1 MWCDVFRNE
10 FYCTDIQRSIRN
22 WLFWVK
28 KYSFYVGKKSYL
40 YRQKKMKEKRWIF
53 KEGYDKELVRKLS
66 EEIGVDEIIATLL
79 VERGITTFEEARC
92 FFRPNL
98 DQLHDP
104 YLMKDMDRAIAR
116 INDAVRRRE
125 RILVYGDYDVDGTS
139 AVALVY
145 SYLQSFHRNI
155 DFYIPDRDSE
165 GYGISIKGIDYAKE
179 TGVKLIIALDCG
191 IKAME
196 QVAYAKGLGIDFI
209 IGDHHLPDGE
219 NIPDAVAVLD
229 PKRVDCPYPYK
240 ELSGCGIGFKI
251 VEAHQEQRVGVRLC
265 DNPEHLDEVRRE
277 KRERLMLHLLKYL
290 DLVAVSIASD
300 IVPIMG
306 ENRVL
311 AAYGLKVIN
320 THPRPGLEA
329 ILTYGHIERRTA
341 DDIRNHPED
350 KSYFRKELNITDL
363 VFLVGPRI
371 NAAGRIRSAFDSVRL
386 LLSDDPVQAGLLAEE
401 INNYNTERKDLDSA
415 ATEEAKRRIE
425 SSPQMMAKKSIVL
438 FDETWHKGVVG
449 IVASRLVEA
458 YYKPTIIFTRSTDD
472 LITGSARSIKEFDVH
487 TALEKCADLLEHFG
501 GHKCAA
507 GVSLRPENFEAFK
520 LRFEQVVEEGLDT
533 KYMSPEIEI
542 DAELDFGKHITPKFL
557 RILKQFS
564 PFGPE
569 NNVPVFASHDL
580 VDTGFPRIV
589 GSNHLKFSAISL
601 TSRSRSFPA
610 IGFQLGENYAR
621 VKAGEPFTIC
631 YTLEEN
637 YWNGKT
643 DIQLNVKDIRF
654 DDDEN

>member
-1 MWCDVFRNE
+1 
-10 FYCTDIQRSIRN
+10 
-22 WLFWVK
+22 
-28 KYSFYVGKKSYL
+28 
-40 YRQKKMKEKRWIF
+40 
-53 KEGYDKELVRKLS
+53 
-66 EEIGVDEIIATLL
+66 
-79 VERGITTFEEARC
+79 
-92 FFRPNL
+92 
-98 DQLHDP
+98 
-104 YLMKDMDRAIAR
+104 MKDMDRAIAR
-116 INDAVRRRE
+116 INEAVRRRE
-125 RILVYGDYDVDGTS
+125 RIMIYGDYDVDGTS

-165 GYGISIKGIDYAKE
+165 GYGVSYQGIDYAKE

-191 IKAME
+191 IKANE
-196 QVAYAKGLGIDFI
+196 QVAYAASLRHRL
-209 IGDHHLPDGE
+209 HHRRPPSARRY
-219 NIPDAVAVLD
+219 NIPAAVAVLD
-229 PKRVDCPYPYK
+229 PKRLDCPYPYK

-265 DNPEHLDEVRRE
+265 DNPEQLDEVRKE
-277 KRERLMLHLLKYL
+277 KREALQLRLLKYL

-311 AAYGLKVIN
+311 AFYGLKVIN
-320 THPRPGLEA
+320 THPRPGIEA
-329 ILTYGHIERRTA
+329 ILTYGHIERRTEEEQ
-341 DDIRNHPED
+341 RQHPED

-386 LLSDDPVQAGLLAEE
+386 LLSDNSEQAGLLAEE
-401 INNYNTERKDLDSA
+401 INNYNTQRKDLDTA

-425 SSPQMMAKKSIVL
+425 SNPVLKAKKSIVL
-438 FDETWHKGVVG
+438 FDENWHKGVVG

-472 LITGSARSIKEFDVH
+472 LFTGSARSIKEFDVH
-487 TALEKCADLLEHFG
+487 AALEQCSDLLEHFG

-507 GVSLRPENFEAFK
+507 GVSVKPENFEAFK
-520 LRFEQVVEEGLDT
+520 VRFEEVVQQNLKVDS
-533 KYMSPEIEI
+533 MVPEIEV
-542 DAELDFGKHITPKFL
+542 DAEVDFGTQITPKFL

-569 NNVPVFASHDL
+569 NNIPVFISHDL
-580 VDTGFPRIV
+580 VDTGYARIV
-589 GSNHLKFSAISL
+589 GGKHLKFSAISL
-601 TSRSRSFPA
+601 TARSRSYPA
-610 IGFQLGENYAR
+610 IGFQLAPYYSKM
-621 VKAGEPFTIC
+621 KAGQSFTLC
-631 YTLEEN
+631 YSLEEN

-643 DIQLNVKDIRF
+643 DIQLNVKDLRF
-654 DDDEN
+654 DED

>member
-1 MWCDVFRNE
+1 M
-10 FYCTDIQRSIRN
+10 
-22 WLFWVK
+22 K
-28 KYSFYVGKKSYL
+28 KKSYL
-40 YRQKKMKEKRWIF
+40 YSQKKMKNKRWILR
-53 KEGYDKELVRKLS
+53 KDYDIEVVDNLA
-66 EEIGVDEIIATLL
+66 EAIGVDKIIATLL
-79 VERGITTFEEARC
+79 VERGVTTFEEARR
-92 FFRPNL
+92 FFRPSL

-104 YLMKDMDRAIAR
+104 FLMKDMDRAIAR
-116 INDAVRRRE
+116 INEAVRRRE

-165 GYGISIKGIDYAKE
+165 GYGISFQGIDYAHE
-179 TGVKLIIALDCG
+179 TGVKLVIALDCG

-196 QVAYAKGLGIDFI
+196 QVEYASKLGIDFI

-219 NIPDAVAVLD
+219 NIPQAVAVLD
-229 PKRVDCPYPYK
+229 PKRLDCPYPYK

-251 VEAHQEQRVGVRLC
+251 VEAHQEQRMGVRLC
-265 DNPEHLDEVRRE
+265 DVPEHLDEQMRQRRDN
-277 KRERLMLHLLKYL
+277 LQLHLLKYL

-311 AAYGLKVIN
+311 ASYGLKVIN

-329 ILTYGHIERRTA
+329 ILTYGNIARRTDAEMA
-341 DDIRNHPED
+341 DHPEE
-350 KSYFRKELNITDL
+350 KSYFCKELNITDL

-386 LLSDDPVQAGLLAEE
+386 LLSEDPNQAGELAAE
-401 INNYNTERKDLDSA
+401 INQYNTERKDLDSA

-425 SSPQMMAKKSIVL
+425 CDPKLKSRKSIVL
-438 FDETWHKGVVG
+438 FDESWHKGVVG

-472 LITGSARSIKEFDVH
+472 LITGSARSIKEFDIH
-487 TALEKCADLLEHFG
+487 TALEQCSDLLEHFG

-507 GVSLRPENFEAFK
+507 GVSVKPENFEAFK
-520 LRFEQVVEEGLDT
+520 VRFEEVVEQSLEDRS
-533 KYMSPEIEI
+533 MVPEIEI
-542 DAELDFGKHITPKFL
+542 DAEIDFGKNITPKFL

-569 NNVPVFASHDL
+569 NNVPVFLSHDL
-580 VDTGFPRIV
+580 VDTGYPRVV

-601 TSRSRSFPA
+601 MSRSRSFPA
-610 IGFQLGENYAR
+610 IGFQLGEHYAR
-621 VKAGEPFTIC
+621 VKKGDSFSLC
-631 YTLEEN
+631 FTLEEN
-637 YWNGKT
+637 YWNGRT
-643 DIQLNVKDIRF
+643 DIQLNVKDLRF
-654 DDDEN
+654 ED